1 MRTSTAAARCDARE
15 REVQHKVLVVDC
27 RFCRHDARRLGRLE
41 IGLRCLHRRAATGWF
56 FIDTDWRQ
64 GVETATTLSAAS
76 GSVQVQDG
84 PFAETKETLGGF
96 FMIDV
101 PDLDTALEWAGKCRA
116 HQL

>member
-1 MRTSTAAARCDARE
+1 M
-15 REVQHKVLVVDC
+15 
-27 RFCRHDARRLGRLE
+27 
-41 IGLRCLHRRAATGWF
+41 
-56 FIDTDWRQ
+56 
-64 GVETATTLSAAS
+64 SAAS